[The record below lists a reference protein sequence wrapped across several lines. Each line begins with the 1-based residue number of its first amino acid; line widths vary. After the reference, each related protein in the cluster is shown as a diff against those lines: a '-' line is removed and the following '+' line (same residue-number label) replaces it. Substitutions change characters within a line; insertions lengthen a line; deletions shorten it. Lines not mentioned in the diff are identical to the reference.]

1 MNERDES
8 SFPKDPHQARVDIEL
23 TRKELGETARALAYK
38 LDVPNRAKDLA
49 TERTASAR
57 SRLRSVALAFAA
69 QARGRIDRLR
79 SSSVDTRGPVVVAM
93 VAVLVCG
100 GVIVWR
106 ARR

>member
-49 TERTASAR
+49 AERTATVR
-57 SRLRSVALAFAA
+57 SRLRTVAVAA
-69 QARGRIDRLR
+69 AAHAQGRIDRLR
-79 SSSVDTRGPVVVAM
+79 SSSVDTRGPVVVATL
-93 VAVLVCG
+93 AVLVCG

-106 ARR
+106 ATR